1 MKIYKLSSD
10 LGVDKEALLSFAQ
23 SKGIEAKSIASEL
36 TSDEVDSLLIAFD
49 EAGGVLDVVPEQD
62 AEKEEVQLE
71 KDEAVVTSTEEKKIQ
86 PEAETSKKIKKKP
99 KREPLPKN
107 GTWLD
112 KIESS
117 PKLSKPPEVVAT
129 GRSKAFLVYRVMTV
143 IVTLFFV
150 FLGFTAIN
158 ANRQGAQ
165 LTESVNATTKTLTDN
180 QKALDKKIEDL
191 NKEIQTLK
199 DKQAKTEETDKKAEN
214 DKKPKSTP
222 KKAVKQT
229 SKK

>member
-1 MKIYKLSSD
+1 MKIYELARELD
-10 LGVDKEALLSFAQ
+10 VDREAFLFFAQ
-23 SKGIEAKSIASEL
+23 NQKIEVKSIDSEL

-49 EAGGVLDVVPEQD
+49 EA
-62 AEKEEVQLE
+62 
-71 KDEAVVTSTEEKKIQ
+71 VVTSTEEQKIQ
-86 PEAETSKKIKKKP
+86 PKAETSKKIKKKP

-112 KIESS
+112 KIELA
-117 PKLSKPPEVVAT
+117 PKLSKPPEVVTT
-129 GRSKAFLVYRVMTV
+129 GRSKAFLVYRIMTV
-143 IVTLFFV
+143 IVTLFFI
-150 FLGFTAIN
+150 FLGFTVIN
-158 ANRQGAQ
+158 VNRQGAQ
-165 LTESVNATTKTLTDN
+165 LTEDVNATTKTLTDN

-199 DKQAKTEETDKKAEN
+199 DKQVKTEEIDKKS
-214 DKKPKSTP
+214 KSTP

>member
-1 MKIYKLSSD
+1 MKIYQLAGD
-10 LGVDKEALLSFAQ
+10 LGVDNKILLFFAQ
-23 SKGIEAKSIASEL
+23 NKGIEAKSIASEL

-62 AEKEEVQLE
+62 IE
-71 KDEAVVTSTEEKKIQ
+71 KDETVGTSTEEKKIQ
-86 PEAETSKKIKKKP
+86 LEAETSKKIKKEP
-99 KREPLPKN
+99 KGQSLPKN

-112 KIESS
+112 KIESA
-117 PKLSKPPEVVAT
+117 PKLSKPPEFVTT
-129 GRSKAFLVYRVMTV
+129 GRSKAFLVYRIMTV

-165 LTESVNATTKTLTDN
+165 LIENVNATTKTLTDN

-199 DKQAKTEETDKKAEN
+199 DKQVKTEETDKKS
-214 DKKPKSTP
+214 KSTP

>member
-1 MKIYKLSSD
+1 MKIYKLASD

-36 TSDEVDSLLIAFD
+36 TSEQVDSLLIAFD

-62 AEKEEVQLE
+62 IEKEEVQLE
-71 KDEAVVTSTEEKKIQ
+71 KEEAVVTSTEEKKVQ
-86 PEAETSKKIKKKP
+86 PEAKPSKKVKKKP

-112 KIESS
+112 KIESA

>member
-1 MKIYKLSSD
+1 MKIYQLAGD
-10 LGVDKEALLSFAQ
+10 LGVDNKRLLFFAQ
-23 SKGIEAKSIASEL
+23 NKGIEAKSIASEL

-49 EAGGVLDVVPEQD
+49 EAGGVLDVVPKQD
-62 AEKEEVQLE
+62 IEKY
-71 KDEAVVTSTEEKKIQ
+71 EAVVTSTEEKKIQ
-86 PEAETSKKIKKKP
+86 HEAETSKKIKKKP

-112 KIESS
+112 KIELA

-129 GRSKAFLVYRVMTV
+129 GRSKAFLVYRIMTV
-143 IVTLFFV
+143 IVTLFFI
-150 FLGFTAIN
+150 FLGFTVIN
-158 ANRQGAQ
+158 VNRQGAQ
-165 LTESVNATTKTLTDN
+165 LTEDVNATTKTLTYN

-199 DKQAKTEETDKKAEN
+199 DKQVKTEETDKKS
-214 DKKPKSTP
+214 KSTP

>member
-62 AEKEEVQLE
+62 VEKE
-71 KDEAVVTSTEEKKIQ
+71 EAVVTSTEEKKIQ
-86 PEAETSKKIKKKP
+86 PEAETSKKIKKKL
-99 KREPLPKN
+99 KKEPLPKN

-112 KIESS
+112 KIESA
-117 PKLSKPPEVVAT
+117 PKLSKPPEVVTT

>member
-1 MKIYKLSSD
+1 MKIYKLADD
-10 LGVDKEALLSFAQ
+10 LGVDKKALLSFAQ

-36 TSDEVDSLLIAFD
+36 TPEQVDNLLIAFD
-49 EAGGVLDVVPEQD
+49 EAGGVLDVAPEQ
-62 AEKEEVQLE
+62 AVEEEVQLE
-71 KDEAVVTSTEEKKIQ
+71 KEEAVVTSTEEKKVQ
-86 PEAETSKKIKKKP
+86 PEAETPKKIKKKP

-112 KIESS
+112 KIESA

-143 IVTLFFV
+143 IATLFFV

-165 LTESVNATTKTLTDN
+165 LTENVNATTKTLTDN

-191 NKEIQTLK
+191 NEEIQTLK
-199 DKQAKTEETDKKAEN
+199 DKQAKTEETDKKVEN
-214 DKKPKSTP
+214 DKKSKSTP
-222 KKAVKQT
+222 KKVEKQT